1 MSKPIRS
8 TQRQAKVAK
17 ALTRVVD
24 HACGNGET
32 TAYLCSLT
40 LPRRFAEDQ
49 HQANDVYKRIQSD
62 FCKNVQRRTGET
74 PRYVT
79 VRTER
84 DNRPEY
90 AICLFTRP
98 ESRLEQTEAYEE
110 KGRIIA
116 DVKARQAGWNA
127 DADGPRFTIEPQS
140 ISVTSENQDTEM
152 PRLMQHLQG
161 KGTTRQP
168 YQRTVFVSK
177 CH

>member
-1 MSKPIRS
+1 MSKTARS
-8 TQRQAKVAK
+8 THTHAKVAK

-24 HACGNGET
+24 HAVGDGET

-40 LPRRFAEDQ
+40 LPRRFAVDQ

-79 VRTER
+79 VRTEH

-98 ESRLEQTEAYEE
+98 ESRLEQTETYEE
-110 KGRIIA
+110 KGRSIA

-127 DADGPRFTIEPQS
+127 DEDSPRFTIEPQS
-140 ISVTSENQDTEM
+140 ITMTSVNRETEM

-161 KGTTRQP
+161 KGTTRQA
-168 YQRTVFVSK
+168 YQRTIFVSK

>member
-1 MSKPIRS
+1 MSKTARS
-8 TQRQAKVAK
+8 THTQAKVAM
-17 ALTRVVD
+17 ALTRVVS
-24 HACGNGET
+24 HAVGDGET
-32 TAYLCSLT
+32 EAYLCSLT
-40 LPRRFAEDQ
+40 LPRRFAGDQ

-79 VRTER
+79 VRTEH

-90 AICLFTRP
+90 AICLFTRH
-98 ESRLEQTEAYEE
+98 ESRLEQTETYEE

-127 DADGPRFTIEPQS
+127 DEDSPCFTIEPQP
-140 ISVTSENQDTEM
+140 ISVTSENRETEM
-152 PRLMQHLQG
+152 SRLMQHLQG
-161 KGTTRQP
+161 KGTTRQA
-168 YQRTVFVSK
+168 YQRTIFVSK

>member
-1 MSKPIRS
+1 MSKPMRN
-8 TQRQAKVAK
+8 TQRQAKVVK

-24 HACGNGET
+24 RACGKGET
-32 TAYLCSLT
+32 EAYLCSLT
-40 LPRRFAEDQ
+40 LPQQFAADQ

-79 VRTER
+79 VRTEH

-98 ESRLEQTEAYEE
+98 ESRLEQTETYEE
-110 KGRIIA
+110 KGRSIA

-127 DADGPRFTIEPQS
+127 DEDSPRFTIEPQS
-140 ISVTSENQDTEM
+140 ITMTSVNRETEM

-161 KGTTRQP
+161 KGTTRQA
-168 YQRTVFVSK
+168 YQRTIFVSK

>member
-1 MSKPIRS
+1 MSKPIRN
-8 TQRQAKVAK
+8 THTQAKVAK

-24 HACGNGET
+24 HAVGDGET

-40 LPRRFAEDQ
+40 LPRQFAGDQ

-84 DNRPEY
+84 DNHPEY

-98 ESRLEQTEAYEE
+98 ESRMEQTEAYEE

-116 DVKARQAGWNA
+116 DGKARQAGWN
-127 DADGPRFTIEPQS
+127 DEDSPRFTIEPQS
-140 ISVTSENQDTEM
+140 ITMTSENRETEM

-161 KGTTRQP
+161 KGTTRQA
-168 YQRTVFVSK
+168 YQRTIFVSK